1 MKTNR
6 VYDKSAI
13 RFGNKRKSE
22 AELKRR
28 GRRQERARG
37 SQALNQILHQFKY

>member
-1 MKTNR
+1 MKATR
-6 VYDKSAI
+6 VYDKAAI
-13 RFGNKRKSE
+13 RYGNKRKSE

-37 SQALNQILHQFKY
+37 NQILFQILHQFKY